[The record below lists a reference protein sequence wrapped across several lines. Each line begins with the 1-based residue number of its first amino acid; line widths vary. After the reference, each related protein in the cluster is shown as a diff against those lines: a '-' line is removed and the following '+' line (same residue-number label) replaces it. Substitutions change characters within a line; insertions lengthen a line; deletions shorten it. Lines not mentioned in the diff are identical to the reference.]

1 MVVAEQIQ
9 ALVTSPIVPKA
20 LSRPDC
26 HFSMQ
31 RSCRNPQSCFAR
43 ARLRYRKEEVR
54 LFAYSQVCMHK
65 ATEFFRKHQ
74 AILYQ
79 ILAQSSFWHKQ
90 IDYFQ
95 LLRLVV
101 FAASYQ
107 EGLHLHHDLS
117 AQEAQRAIRVL
128 RQSGSE
134 SFHSALSSDWIVD

>member
-1 MVVAEQIQ
+1 MVAAEQIQ

-20 LSRPDC
+20 LSRPNY
-26 HFSMQ
+26 HFSRQ
-31 RSCRNPQSCFAR
+31 KSCRNRQFCFAR

-54 LFAYSQVCMHK
+54 QFAYSQVYMHIV
-65 ATEFFRKHQ
+65 TEFFHRHQ

-79 ILAQSSFWHKQ
+79 IPAQSSFWHKR
-90 IDYFQ
+90 IGCSQ

-101 FAASYQ
+101 FAASHQ

-134 SFHSALSSDWIVD
+134 SFHSALSSD